1 MGPLRGYIYCGLHR
15 MPAGHATKGNLMRL
29 MPEMPVSADSPVPR
43 EAAVRVLVVEDE
55 ALVAAYIADVLQ
67 ESGFEVIGIA
77 STGREALSIAR
88 DSRAD
93 IALVDI
99 TLAGPL
105 DGIEV
110 ACFIREL
117 YDIGTI
123 FLSGASDPEI
133 VARAARAEPYGF
145 LRKPFRPGKMYNM
158 LIEALA
164 RRNNAEASDGAVS

>member
-1 MGPLRGYIYCGLHR
+1 
-15 MPAGHATKGNLMRL
+15 MPADHATKGNLMRL
-29 MPEMPVSADSPVPR
+29 TPEMPVSADSLLPQ
-43 EAAVRVLVVEDE
+43 EATARVLVVEDE

-67 ESGFEVIGIA
+67 ESGFEVVGIA

-88 DSRAD
+88 DCRAD

-110 ACFIREL
+110 ACFIRQL
-117 YDIGTI
+117 HGIGTI

-133 VARAARAEPYGF
+133 VARAARAQPYGF

-164 RRNNAEASDGAVS
+164 RRNSGAMPDGKVS

>member
-1 MGPLRGYIYCGLHR
+1 MRF
-15 MPAGHATKGNLMRL
+15 MPDFPAT
-29 MPEMPVSADSPVPR
+29 ADSITAPQPVI
-43 EAAVRVLVVEDE
+43 RVLVVEDE
-55 ALVAAYIADVLQ
+55 ALVGAYIADVLQ

-88 DSRAD
+88 DAGAD

-117 YDIGTI
+117 YGIGTI
-123 FLSGASDPEI
+123 FLSGASDPDI
-133 VARAARAEPYGF
+133 VARSGQAQPYGF
-145 LRKPFRPGKMYNM
+145 LRKPFRPGQMYNM
-158 LIEALA
+158 LVQALA
-164 RRNNAEASDGAVS
+164 RRSELVS

>member
-1 MGPLRGYIYCGLHR
+1 MPLTSQHLAVTD
-15 MPAGHATKGNLMRL
+15 MDSLEQP
-29 MPEMPVSADSPVPR
+29 PVR
-43 EAAVRVLVVEDE
+43 ILVVEDE
-55 ALVAAYIADVLQ
+55 ALVGAYIAEVLR

-88 DSRAD
+88 DSGAD

-117 YDIGTI
+117 FGIGAI
-123 FLSGASDPEI
+123 FLSGTSDPEI
-133 VARAARAEPYGF
+133 VARAGRAQPYGF
-145 LRKPFRPGKMYNM
+145 LRKPFRPGQMYNM
-158 LIEALA
+158 LSRALGERA
-164 RRNNAEASDGAVS
+164 AAGASGRQSG